1 MKVAAL
7 LLTYRIPILRLG
19 VRGEGKFCMNKQ
31 SPGSDVMATRFS
43 MAGGIPLTIP
53 NALTILRILL
63 IPVIVGFLVYDH
75 FDYALWTLLFA
86 ALTDALDGSIARMA
100 NQKTEF
106 GAYLDPLADKL
117 LLMTLF
123 ISFSLL
129 DMVPAWSVI
138 VVVSRDAILL
148 TGTLLARLTDT
159 TIDASPSVL
168 GKATTLFQL
177 SYIILILAFFSRQL
191 DPVQLA
197 PLLYTMSILTV
208 ASGLHYIIRGVS
220 NMNSSQGDA

>member
-1 MKVAAL
+1 MM
-7 LLTYRIPILRLG
+7 P
-19 VRGEGKFCMNKQ
+19 KQ
-31 SPGSDVMATRFS
+31 MTSSNVMDTRFWI
-43 MAGGIPLTIP
+43 AGVIPLNIP

-75 FDYALWTLLFA
+75 FDFALVALLIA

-117 LLMTLF
+117 LLVTTFLT
-123 ISFSLL
+123 FSLL

-138 VVVSRDAILL
+138 VVVSRDMILL

-159 TIDASPSVL
+159 EINVSPSLL
-168 GKATTLFQL
+168 GKATTVFQL
-177 SYIILILAFFSRQL
+177 VYIILVLVFFSYQF
-191 DPVQLA
+191 DPASLT
-197 PLLYTMSILTV
+197 PLLYAMSILTV
-208 ASGLHYIIRGVS
+208 ASGLHYILRSVHTISYPG
-220 NMNSSQGDA
+220 GAT

>member
-1 MKVAAL
+1 MM
-7 LLTYRIPILRLG
+7 P
-19 VRGEGKFCMNKQ
+19 KQ
-31 SPGSDVMATRFS
+31 MTSSNVMDTRFWI
-43 MAGGIPLTIP
+43 AGVIPLNIP

-63 IPVIVGFLVYDH
+63 VPVIVGFLVYDH
-75 FDYALWTLLFA
+75 FDFALVALLIA

-117 LLMTLF
+117 LLVTTFLTF
-123 ISFSLL
+123 SFL

-159 TIDASPSVL
+159 EINTSPSLL
-168 GKATTLFQL
+168 GKATTVFQL
-177 SYIILILAFFSRQL
+177 VYIILVLVFFSYQFDL
-191 DPVQLA
+191 VSLT
-197 PLLYTMSILTV
+197 PLLYAMILLTV
-208 ASGLHYIIRGVS
+208 ASGLHYILRSVS
-220 NMNSSQGDA
+220 TISSPGGSDA

>member
-1 MKVAAL
+1 MD
-7 LLTYRIPILRLG
+7 
-19 VRGEGKFCMNKQ
+19 KQ
-31 SPGSDVMATRFS
+31 SPGSDAMAARFS
-43 MAGGIPLTIP
+43 MAAGIPLTIP

-75 FDYALWTLLFA
+75 YDYALWTLLFA
-86 ALTDALDGSIARMA
+86 ALTDALDGSIARLA
-100 NQKTEF
+100 DQKTEF

-117 LLMTLF
+117 LLMTMF
-123 ISFSLL
+123 ITFSLL

-138 VVVSRDAILL
+138 AVVSRDAILL

-159 TIDASPSVL
+159 VIDAAPSVL

-177 SYIILILAFFSRQL
+177 SYIILVLVFFSRQL
-191 DPVQLA
+191 NPVQLD

-208 ASGLHYIIRGVS
+208 ASGLHYIMRGVI
-220 NMNSSQGDA
+220 NMNSSNEDA